1 MSRKCQVSGKSL
13 QRGNNVS
20 HAHNKT
26 KKVSMPNL
34 QVKRLFD
41 TESGKYVRI
50 KVSSR
55 VLKTIDKK
63 GLSAALKDN
72 GLTLADVTR

>member
-26 KKVSMPNL
+26 KKVSLPNL
-34 QVKRLFD
+34 QVKKLFD
-41 TESGKYVRI
+41 TETGKYVRI

-55 VLKTIDKK
+55 ILRTIDKK
-63 GLSAALKDN
+63 GLSAALRDH
-72 GLTLADVTR
+72 GLKMADVTR